1 MVNIRTQTTALV
13 SRIAQKEKDFKET
26 LERLVAKL
34 NVNFSLF
41 MENIKCKG
49 VVELINGNN
58 FNLIGLDIKV
68 SFRKDQDLQSLNGMV
83 QSGGVGMKFMVYF
96 KEKSL
101 STILFLLSLQ
111 EMVSFP
117 FRFIDEVKITSFL
130 KYRLIRIWI
139 NVMSDM

>member
-96 KEKSL
+96 IGKVFINNSL
-101 STILFLLSLQ
+101 LIIASGDGFL
-111 EMVSFP
+111 SFP
-117 FRFIDEVKITSFL
+117 F
-130 KYRLIRIWI
+130 Y
-139 NVMSDM
+139 

>member
-96 KEKSL
+96 IGKVFINNSL
-101 STILFLLSLQ
+101 LIIASGDGFL
-111 EMVSFP
+111 SFP
-117 FRFIDEVKITSFL
+117 FYWWSENNEFP
-130 KYRLIRIWI
+130 
-139 NVMSDM
+139 